1 MSANSTDASAAPLQF
16 DAAVPA
22 QSAAGADAAP
32 CAQCGAPIEAMYY
45 TVGGAVV
52 CPTCR
57 HSIESLRDRG
67 TSAGRFSRALLF
79 GLGGAI
85 AGAILYFTVLAVT
98 GLEIGLI
105 AIAVGWLV
113 GLGVSRGS
121 RGRGGRRYQL
131 LAVLLAYLA
140 IDATYFGYLVKES
153 IGAQT
158 STSADSTALRSDSG
172 AAVAAANAT
181 AAADASAG
189 AAVKDSGV
197 AEASADTGAPGGILV
212 LGFILGLP
220 VIANVSNMPGGLI
233 GLLIIFFALSQ
244 AWRMNA
250 AVPLV
255 FAGPF
260 RVGARDADATL
271 ADA

>member
-79 GLGGAI
+79 GLG
-85 AGAILYFTVLAVT
+85 
-98 GLEIGLI
+98 
-105 AIAVGWLV
+105 
-113 GLGVSRGS
+113 VSRGS

-153 IGAQT
+153 VGAQT
-158 STSADSTALRSDSG
+158 STSADSTALKSDSG
-172 AAVAAANAT
+172 VAVAAASAT
-181 AAADASAG
+181 AAAGASSG
-189 AAVKDSGV
+189 A
-197 AEASADTGAPGGILV
+197 
-212 LGFILGLP
+212 
-220 VIANVSNMPGGLI
+220 
-233 GLLIIFFALSQ
+233 
-244 AWRMNA
+244 
-250 AVPLV
+250 
-255 FAGPF
+255 
-260 RVGARDADATL
+260 
-271 ADA
+271 